1 MKKEALVNGQ
11 MSNILGLLMILNK
24 LQLILPM
31 VTTWVCKLLD
41 KKAEKK
47 ILVSSLQ
54 IVISILL
61 SKQQEP
67 VNLIMELLQQSL
79 KIKP

>member
-47 ILVSSLQ
+47 ILVSSLHSDFDFA
-54 IVISILL
+54 V
-61 SKQQEP
+61 KAAGAGEP
-67 VNLIMELLQQSL
+67 DYGVVAAVPKN
-79 KIKP
+79 